1 MHRAG
6 RDARR
11 RSSDVRPPVPGAP
24 NFKLET
30 RNAELAPF
38 AAVNASAALTPN
50 LTIERLRVYYGSPA
64 PRQSDGPLAEL
75 IQTILSQNT
84 SDVNTER
91 AFASLWAHFGGWD
104 AIRTAP
110 ASEIAEAIRSGGLA
124 QVKAPRI
131 KAVLESIWQDRGEMS
146 LDFLGDLPL
155 DEARTYL
162 TSLGGVGPKTA
173 ACVLLFALGMPA
185 LPVDTHV
192 HRVSKRLGLIGP
204 TVSAE
209 AAHRLLEATIP
220 ASQLF
225 DAHMLLIRHGRV
237 ICKALRPRCES
248 CPLTDLC
255 PKVGVSLA

>member
-1 MHRAG
+1 MTQHP
-6 RDARR
+6 
-11 RSSDVRPPVPGAP
+11 SPVTQNPTPDFA
-24 NFKLET
+24 
-30 RNAELAPF
+30 LA
-38 AAVNASAALTPN
+38 
-50 LTIERLRVYYGSPA
+50 RLREYYGPPA
-64 PRQSDGPLAEL
+64 PRHSDGPLAEL

-91 AFASLWAHFGGWD
+91 AFASLWARFGDWE
-104 AIRTAP
+104 AIRAAP
-110 ASEIAEAIRSGGLA
+110 ATEIADAIRSGGLA

-131 KAVLESIWQDRGEMS
+131 KAVLESIEGDRGELS
-146 LDFLGDLPL
+146 LDFLAAMPL
-155 DEARTYL
+155 ADARAYL

-209 AAHRLLEATIP
+209 AAHAILEAAIP
-220 ASQLF
+220 PDEMY

-237 ICKALRPRCES
+237 ICKAPRPRCAA
-248 CPLTDLC
+248 CPLQDVC
-255 PKVGVSLA
+255 PRVGVAVSA